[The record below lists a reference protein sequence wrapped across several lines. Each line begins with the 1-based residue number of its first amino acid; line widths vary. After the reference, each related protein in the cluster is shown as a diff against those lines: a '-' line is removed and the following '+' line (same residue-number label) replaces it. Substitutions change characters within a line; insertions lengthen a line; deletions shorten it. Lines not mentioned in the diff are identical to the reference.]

1 MSEGVCVLTAEQAG
15 IAATALAMLA
25 MRVGGESPGVAAAL
39 KALRTQ
45 TTDAR
50 AEAKRLRGLLT
61 EAREIIQWMSGAGD
75 FSPEGQACAG
85 WVNAQPALVRIDDAL
100 AEVPC
105 RV

>member
-25 MRVGGESPGVAAAL
+25 MRVGGESPGAAAAL

-61 EAREIIQWMSGAGD
+61 EARAFLVARVNVNGLGECEFARDGARPLLD
-75 FSPEGQACAG
+75 
-85 WVNAQPALVRIDDAL
+85 RIDATL
-100 AEVPC
+100 GEVPR